1 MEKNHNISALITL
14 AAGAIGVL
22 CCLLNSVPILST
34 LKYVLII
41 LVVFLV
47 IGRIAEHIIFKI
59 NETAHMA
66 AVQAEEETRQAAER
80 EQEEALADALADGA
94 GDGEEVTDDENEEE
108 PEAE

>member
-14 AAGAIGVL
+14 IAGAVGVL
-22 CCLLNSVPILST
+22 CCLLNQVPILST
-34 LKYVLII
+34 LEYVLII
-41 LVVFLV
+41 LIIFLV

-66 AVQAEEETRQAAER
+66 AIQAEEEARQIALR
-80 EQEEALADALADGA
+80 EQEALEAAMADGT

>member
-14 AAGAIGVL
+14 VAGTITVL
-22 CCLLNSVPILST
+22 CCLINSVPILST
-34 LKYVLII
+34 LQYVLIVLI
-41 LVVFLV
+41 VFLV

-66 AVQAEEETRQAAER
+66 AIQAEEEAREAARR
-80 EQEEALADALADGA
+80 EQEEAMADG
-94 GDGEEVTDDENEEE
+94 GKNGEEVTEDDENEEE

>member
-66 AVQAEEETRQAAER
+66 AVQAEEEARQVAAAA
-80 EQEEALADALADGA
+80 EQEEAMAAMENM